1 MGLTRGFLSVSI
13 IDISSDGEWIL
24 TRSSFSYLKHSA
36 ICDNVIWSLEENGTA
51 WKWRPKV
58 MSRSKVLMFVHVDKI
73 NKEVVLQ
80 KNSLS
85 TEETDEKLE
94 KQT

>member
-1 MGLTRGFLSVSI
+1 MSI
-13 IDISSDGEWIL
+13 GQK
-24 TRSSFSYLKHSA
+24 FS
-36 ICDNVIWSLEENGTA
+36 C
-51 WKWRPKV
+51 
-58 MSRSKVLMFVHVDKI
+58 FVHVDKI